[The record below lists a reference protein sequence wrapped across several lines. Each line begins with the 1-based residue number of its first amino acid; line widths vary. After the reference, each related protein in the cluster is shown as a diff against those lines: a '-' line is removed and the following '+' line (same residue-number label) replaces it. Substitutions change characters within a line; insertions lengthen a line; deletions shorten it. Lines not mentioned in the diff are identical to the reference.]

1 MVDQVARNDSLAGV
15 LSQAGARPAFEKPAA
30 PVEVVKAEAPNK
42 LSPEDMRE
50 VIEVANAALKNANN
64 SLQFQIDESLE
75 QPIVSVVDQDSGEVI
90 RQLPSEEIV
99 RISRSIDSMRGVL
112 FDTLS

>member
-15 LSQAGARPAFEKPAA
+15 YPQTGARPAVEKPAVDA
-30 PVEVVKAEAPNK
+30 KAMETEAPKK
-42 LSPEDMRE
+42 LSPEEMQE

>member
-1 MVDQVARNDSLAGV
+1 MVDQVARNETLAGV
-15 LSQAGARPAFEKPAA
+15 FPQAGARPAFEKPAMDA
-30 PVEVVKAEAPNK
+30 KVVEAEAPKK
-42 LSPEDMRE
+42 LSPEEMQE
-50 VIEVANAALKNANN
+50 VIDVANAALKNANN

>member
-1 MVDQVARNDSLAGV
+1 MVDQVARNESLAGV
-15 LSQAGARPAFEKPAA
+15 FPQANSRPAIEKHATESK
-30 PVEVVKAEAPNK
+30 VSGVEAPKK
-42 LSPEDMRE
+42 LSREEMQE
-50 VIEVANAALKNANN
+50 VIDVANAALKNANN
-64 SLQFQIDESLE
+64 SLQFQIDDSLE